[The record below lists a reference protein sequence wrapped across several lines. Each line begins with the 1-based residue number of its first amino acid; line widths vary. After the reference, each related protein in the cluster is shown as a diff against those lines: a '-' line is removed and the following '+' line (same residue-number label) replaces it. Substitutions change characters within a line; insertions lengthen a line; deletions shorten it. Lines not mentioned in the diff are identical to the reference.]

1 MVFFHNE
8 EWNFYKIH
16 SNARDLLRDIFP
28 LSIAMLCA
36 KCLTY
41 SSYGRIPVSLTH
53 TVKALQ
59 PFFNVIIVFLWT
71 HELVDGRTFL
81 TLIPIVFGVAY
92 ASSKELE

>member
-16 SNARDLLRDIFP
+16 SNARDLLRYIFP

-71 HELVDGRTFL
+71 FL

>member
-16 SNARDLLRDIFP
+16 SNARDLLRYIFP

-36 KCLTY
+36 KC
-41 SSYGRIPVSLTH
+41 LTH